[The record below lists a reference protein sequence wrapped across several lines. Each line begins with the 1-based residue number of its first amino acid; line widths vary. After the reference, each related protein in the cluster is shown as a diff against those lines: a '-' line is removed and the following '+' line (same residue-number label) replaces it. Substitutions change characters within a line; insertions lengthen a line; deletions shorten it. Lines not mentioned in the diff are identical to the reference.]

1 MPGLESLGYR
11 RSAPLR
17 HMPDDR
23 VPEPARGIGQL
34 IHERTRLRTQRPI
47 AEHIRDVCIRRAL
60 HARQMHF
67 VSLRENP
74 QPLAAHRVEIRAHE
88 EMHIVPR
95 VREHP
100 AIVAADRAGTNHCDF
115 SERRPIHRPDSIP
128 QSAMQKWARRDSNP
142 EPRDYESPALTVELQ
157 ALLPKYQM
165 VASL

>member
-47 AEHIRDVCIRRAL
+47 AEHIRAVCIRRAL
-60 HARQMHF
+60 HARQRRF

-100 AIVAADRAGTNHCDF
+100 AIAAADRTGTNHCDF

-128 QSAMQKWARRDSNP
+128 QSAIRNAKVGP
-142 EPRDYESPALTVELQ
+142 PGFEPGTKGL
-157 ALLPKYQM
+157 
-165 VASL
+165 